1 MKKRKIL
8 IVLLFL
14 IVFVYASAL
23 GQEFK
28 VGTLFPYT
36 GPLKESGPNVRNG
49 VLLAAKQMA
58 AAGFDVIL
66 RHSDSQTSAPAAV
79 EAAEKLVK
87 EDKVVAIIGAE
98 ASGVTSAV
106 AELVAVPNDILMVSH
121 ASTSPFLTNL
131 ALDRDKDLLFR
142 TCPSDALQGVVL
154 GKLAASLY
162 KSAAVMY
169 VNNPYGQGLAEQFKK
184 SFEKRG
190 GSVLSMVPHHEEV
203 SSSYLSE
210 LKTALAS
217 AYVPVQ
223 AIETGASKK
232 SLKRAYLPQKPDVLC
247 AFSYPEHAIVYIKE
261 AVKEMN
267 YRSFLFCDGTKSID
281 ILNAVGA
288 ENLEGMMGTAPGSA
302 SGEPFLDF
310 IADFKAEFGIL
321 PPLPFIT
328 NAYDAMALI
337 GLAAYAVDVKGLPL
351 TGPNL
356 RDHIRQVANPPG
368 NFIKPGEFEEAFAL
382 LRQGKDINYEG
393 ASGVLDFDENGD
405 VEAPIEVWQFAGNKI
420 ITFRMEYQ
428 IPKE

>member
-1 MKKRKIL
+1 MKKRKGF
-8 IVLLFL
+8 IVLLIL
-14 IVFVYASAL
+14 IAFSCANAL

-36 GPLKESGPNVRNG
+36 GALKESGPNVRNG
-49 VLLAAKQMA
+49 VMLAAKQMA
-58 AAGFDVIL
+58 EAGFDVALI
-66 RHSDSQTSAPAAV
+66 HADSQTSAAAAV

-87 EDKVVAIIGAE
+87 EDNVVAIIGAE

-106 AELVAVPNDILMVSH
+106 AEMVADPNDVLMVSH
-121 ASTSPFLTNL
+121 ASTSPFLTHL
-131 ALDRDKDLLFR
+131 ASDKGKDLFFR

-169 VNNPYGQGLAEQFKK
+169 VNNPYGQGLTEQFKK

-190 GSVLSMVPHHEEV
+190 GKVLAMVPHQEEV
-203 SSSYLSE
+203 SSSYSSE

-217 AYVPVQ
+217 AYVPAQ
-223 AIETGASKK
+223 AIETGESKK
-232 SLKRAYLPQKPDVLC
+232 SLKRAYLPQKPEVLC
-247 AFSYPEHAIVYIKE
+247 AFSYPEHAIVYLKE
-261 AVKEMN
+261 AVNQMN

-288 ENLEGMMGTAPGSA
+288 ENLEGLMGTAPGSA

-310 IADFKAEFGIL
+310 IADFKAEFSTL
-321 PPLPFIT
+321 PPLPYIT
-328 NAYDAMALI
+328 NAYDAMAVI
-337 GLAAYAVDVKGLPL
+337 GLAAYAVNVKGLPL

-356 RDHIRQVANPPG
+356 RDHVRQVANPPG
-368 NFIKPGEFEEAFAL
+368 SFIKPGEFEEAFAL
-382 LRQGKDINYEG
+382 LREGKDINYEG
-393 ASGVLDFDENGD
+393 ASGALDFDENGD

-420 ITFRMEYQ
+420 VTFRMEYQ
-428 IPKE
+428 VPKE